1 VAGLT
6 PLVTAVNLAPD
17 DFLLIQ
23 TLSGRDV
30 VDSSGLQRGLV
41 QLIVQ

>member
-6 PLVTAVNLAPD
+6 PLVTPVFLAPD

-23 TLSGRDV
+23 TLDGDDI
-30 VDSSGLQRGLV
+30 VDSSGLQPGLV